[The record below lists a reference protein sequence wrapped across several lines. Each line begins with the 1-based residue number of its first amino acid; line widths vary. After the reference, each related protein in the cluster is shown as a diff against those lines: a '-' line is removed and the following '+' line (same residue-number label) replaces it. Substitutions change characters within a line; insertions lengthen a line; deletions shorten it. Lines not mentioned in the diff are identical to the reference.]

1 LNNGKPRVCFVPGV
15 KFTTGLVLTY
25 VDMPTIS
32 ASIDYEKDGSLTL
45 TDFKVENAGEGK

>member
-1 LNNGKPRVCFVPGV
+1 VPGV

-32 ASIDYEKDGSLTL
+32 ASIDYEADGSLTL
-45 TDFKVENAGEGK
+45 TDFKVESAGEEKQ